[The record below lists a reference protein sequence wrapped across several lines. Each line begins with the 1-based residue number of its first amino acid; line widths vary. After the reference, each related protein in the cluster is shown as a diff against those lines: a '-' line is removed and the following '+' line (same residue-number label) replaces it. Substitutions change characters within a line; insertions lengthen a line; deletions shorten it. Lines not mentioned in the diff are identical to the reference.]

1 MSRQGHNIAFVID
14 SMAGGGA
21 QRVVANL
28 ANHWSAQ
35 GHRVSVIT
43 LAGATED
50 AYTLLPSAQR
60 IALNMYGN
68 STNSLVALQ
77 QNLRRAR
84 ALRRQL
90 RQLKPDVAIGAQ
102 PTGNVLLAL
111 ASRGMAVTAIG
122 SEHTHCPLQ
131 PMNLYW
137 RALRYFTYGWL
148 DAVTAPTEETALW
161 LQRHTKAR
169 RTVTI
174 PNPIVYPLPAQPPI
188 VAPEQVLPTDCPCII
203 AVGRLEPVKGFDWL
217 IDAFSR
223 IAAMHPNWNLV
234 VVGEGNARPDLE
246 KQVAELGLRLR
257 VHLPG
262 WVGNVGDWYQ
272 RASVVAMTSRVEGF
286 GNTLAEGMAY
296 GLPAVA
302 FDCEVGPRAIVR
314 DGVDGILV
322 RLGEVEQFA
331 RALSE
336 LMQNEVLRDS
346 FAHRAVEARH
356 RFGIQTVAKRWEQ
369 LLEQACTHCR

>member
-1 MSRQGHNIAFVID
+1 MNRQGQTIAFVID

-28 ANHWSAQ
+28 ANYWSAQ

-50 AYTLLPSAQR
+50 AYTLLPNVQR
-60 IALNMYGN
+60 IALDMYGN

-90 RQLKPDVAIGAQ
+90 RQLKPDVAISAQ

-111 ASRGMAVTAIG
+111 ASRGMAITAIG

-131 PMNLYW
+131 PMNHYW
-137 RALRYFTYGWL
+137 RALRYFTYEWL
-148 DAVTAPTEETALW
+148 AAVTAPTEETALW
-161 LQRHTKAR
+161 LQRHTKTR
-169 RTVTI
+169 RAVTI
-174 PNPIVYPLPAQPPI
+174 PNPIVYPLPAQPPM
-188 VAPEQVLPTDCPCII
+188 VVPEQVLRADRPCII

-234 VVGEGNARPDLE
+234 IVGEGNARPDLE
-246 KQVAELGLRLR
+246 KQIARLGLRAR

-262 WVGNVGDWYQ
+262 WVGNLGDWYQ
-272 RASVVAMTSRVEGF
+272 RASIIAMTSRVEGF

-314 DGVDGILV
+314 HGVDGILV
-322 RLGEVEQFA
+322 PLGEVDQFA

-336 LMQNEVLRDS
+336 LMRNEVLRES
-346 FAHRAVEARH
+346 FARRAVEARH

-369 LLEQACTHCR
+369 LFAQANTHH